1 MIIRELRPGHFGKF
15 HNQIIRLEPGVN
27 VIYGR
32 NEAGKSTL
40 HSFIK
45 GMFFGMDRLRGK
57 AGKDDPYMKYQPWDT
72 PGEFCGSIDIEYK
85 DTVYRI
91 DRSFYQKK
99 KSFTVTDIETGR
111 TVPMSRLH
119 AGDVIPGFNESTYR
133 NTISMEQLHAKTDA
147 ELAKEVANFIANLST
162 AKSNEVDVAKAL
174 ENLQEKRKNKMAE
187 SEENE
192 IAALEEAIELCK
204 QNEVLMEQYSISLR
218 TMEKKHKEIKEKIL
232 NLEKAEQENKQTC
245 IRHLPFILENYK
257 RYGEIKKQIRDI
269 REKTEEYEKKAAVV
283 RGLPSSERIQND
295 ITKYEQLTVEKYE
308 LEQAFHKDVDELGPK
323 IERQDKNT
331 RYLSLIPAAAG
342 MLLLAIPFGA
352 IILKGVIG
360 VLLIVIGIY
369 LYVTKVKDIEKA
381 RNHITALRKEYEKNV
396 IHIQSRKKDILLENK
411 VVNLENL
418 RSKLNEILIAEHER
432 SYARQLFEDSKNE
445 LEALRNKRD
454 EIHHQVM
461 NFMKFYMNDPDM
473 TEECMLELKNII
485 SERQEEHKEEKDS
498 LLKQERDLA
507 LEIEK
512 LKWNIEALED
522 NENQLIKKQQMLEQM
537 QHREQER
544 KEEISS
550 INLAIRTIQNLAV
563 HIHDSFGAELNE
575 RISAMVYE
583 VTGGIYGDII
593 MDERMSIKVRHNHS
607 YVPLDRLSAGTI
619 EQVYLAIRLALADL
633 FFNKEKMP
641 IIIDDA
647 FAYYDD
653 ERMSAALR
661 CLTKECDR
669 QILIFTCHHRET
681 ELLEKEQ
688 IPYHL
693 IDLENSCS

>member
-1 MIIRELRPGHFGKF
+1 
-15 HNQIIRLEPGVN
+15 
-27 VIYGR
+27 
-32 NEAGKSTL
+32 
-40 HSFIK
+40 
-45 GMFFGMDRLRGK
+45 
-57 AGKDDPYMKYQPWDT
+57 
-72 PGEFCGSIDIEYK
+72 
-85 DTVYRI
+85 
-91 DRSFYQKK
+91 
-99 KSFTVTDIETGR
+99 
-111 TVPMSRLH
+111 
-119 AGDVIPGFNESTYR
+119 
-133 NTISMEQLHAKTDA
+133 
-147 ELAKEVANFIANLST
+147 
-162 AKSNEVDVAKAL
+162 
-174 ENLQEKRKNKMAE
+174 
-187 SEENE
+187 
-192 IAALEEAIELCK
+192 
-204 QNEVLMEQYSISLR
+204 
-218 TMEKKHKEIKEKIL
+218 
-232 NLEKAEQENKQTC
+232 
-245 IRHLPFILENYK
+245 
-257 RYGEIKKQIRDI
+257 
-269 REKTEEYEKKAAVV
+269 
-283 RGLPSSERIQND
+283 
-295 ITKYEQLTVEKYE
+295 
-308 LEQAFHKDVDELGPK
+308 
-323 IERQDKNT
+323 
-331 RYLSLIPAAAG
+331 

-593 MDERMSIKVRHNHS
+593 MDERMSIKV
-607 YVPLDRLSAGTI
+607 
-619 EQVYLAIRLALADL
+619 
-633 FFNKEKMP
+633 
-641 IIIDDA
+641 
-647 FAYYDD
+647 
-653 ERMSAALR
+653 
-661 CLTKECDR
+661 CLLYTSPSPRD
-669 QILIFTCHHRET
+669 
-681 ELLEKEQ
+681 
-688 IPYHL
+688 
-693 IDLENSCS
+693 